1 MRDLSLIS
9 VPFGL
14 GAGRPGSEHGPA
26 KLGEL
31 DLAGSLKGHG
41 LRVGGER
48 EIDVASLLQAMKP
61 DTAAYAG
68 KAGGMKHAAEVLSVS
83 RAIAAEGAAAA
94 ASGYFPLFIGGDHSI
109 AIGSVAGLTAAYER
123 MGIIWFDAHAD
134 LNTETTSFTGNMHG
148 ISLAVALGL
157 TTLTMKDVHKSARP
171 IALKR
176 AVLLGARD
184 LDPAEERFIQQ
195 SGLTYFSKAD
205 IDRLGIEET
214 VKQALHIAC
223 KDADGLHLSFD
234 IDSVDPGE
242 APGTGTPVAS
252 GISSQEARLALRI
265 IGASE
270 LLSSADFVELN
281 PLLDQGE
288 RTSRL
293 MHSLIAGLLLNH
305 SS

>member
-14 GAGRPGSEHGPA
+14 GAGRAGSEHGPA

-41 LRVGGER
+41 LRVGDER

-68 KAGGMKHAAEVLSVS
+68 KAGGMKHAAEVLSVC
-83 RAIAAEGAAAA
+83 RAIAEEGAAAA
-94 ASGYFPLFIGGDHSI
+94 ASGHFPLFIGGDHSI
-109 AIGSVAGLTAAYER
+109 AIGSVAGLTTAYER

-157 TTLTMKDVHKSARP
+157 TTVTMKDVHRAARP
-171 IALKR
+171 IALER

-214 VKQALHIAC
+214 AKRALRIAC
-223 KDADGLHLSFD
+223 KDADALHLSFD

-242 APGTGTPVAS
+242 APGTGTPVAG
-252 GISSQEARLALRI
+252 GISSEEARLALRI

-293 MHSLIAGLLLNH
+293 MHSLIAELLLSH